1 MTEGLLLSRD
11 LFFTGKITG
20 TASGIGKSI
29 RTVGNLDGLQQ
40 ALTPSTRLVLLDLA
54 IPGISP
60 ADVARVVVALPG
72 TRLVAFGP
80 HVDTASL
87 QAAKDTG
94 FHEVLPRSR
103 LSSAL
108 PELLRGWLA
117 DPTTG
122 AS

>member
-1 MTEGLLLSRD
+1 MPEGLLLSRD

-29 RTVGNLDGLQQ
+29 RTVGSLDGLQE

-54 IPGISP
+54 IPAISP
-60 ADVARVVVALPG
+60 TEVARVVATSPG
-72 TRLVAFGP
+72 PRLVAFGP
-80 HVDTASL
+80 HVDTVSL
-87 QAAKDTG
+87 QAARDAG

-108 PELLRGWLA
+108 PELLRQWLA
-117 DPTTG
+117 EPTTD

>member
-1 MTEGLLLSRD
+1 MPEGLLLSRD

-20 TASGIGKSI
+20 TASAIGKSI
-29 RTVGNLDGLQQ
+29 RTVGSLSGLQE

-54 IPGISP
+54 IPGITP
-60 ADVARVVVALPG
+60 ADVAQVVAACPG
-72 TRLVAFGP
+72 SRLVAFGP

-87 QAAKDTG
+87 EAAKDAG

-103 LSSAL
+103 FSSAL

-117 DPTTG
+117 EPTTD